1 MVSCAAA
8 ASSCIQLDPAVLT
21 KKLTIVAALAVSA
34 TAVYLLFGGTRN
46 RSKNEEEA
54 AEDRRDCAFSPD
66 SSSSSAAL
74 SPEEDFTAAAAKE
87 QFRDNIA
94 MATEKPETVLHA
106 SSDHHQVLLEIVHEA
121 NTGPP
126 RSSGQASLSPS
137 SPSSS
142 SATRRLLLSSSP
154 ERACSGQACSGSPS
168 RRLPSSERMCCSP
181 ATAAAAARLSP
192 SRNPSLNTTTTRSVG
207 VCTDPVG
214 AGGDQ
219 LELLRVVKREDIP
232 PPSYDYLEMVSSTLE
247 EDPAATSTCESH
259 INSQGAAAC
268 EICIH
273 NHCEKCSLGGCD
285 ICLPTAACSLSSIVS
300 QNKEPDLGQ
309 KYLGK
314 TLNSSRSQQKKK
326 VRWTPN
332 TVEPSGDN
340 QDYRRRP
347 RSTIHSVCHHSP
359 IQRPLTSYAC
369 ERPRLQSQA
378 AKNTITGTQ
387 QTVLKSQYNYL

>member
-66 SSSSSAAL
+66 PSSSSSAL

-137 SPSSS
+137 SS

-154 ERACSGQACSGSPS
+154 ERACSGQACSGSTS

-181 ATAAAAARLSP
+181 ATAAAATRLSP
-192 SRNPSLNTTTTRSVG
+192 SRNPLLNTTTTRSVG

-214 AGGDQ
+214 ARGDQ

-247 EDPAATSTCESH
+247 EDPAATSTCGKTNPQTSSSFCFFSSSCPPPFLLLPAAFGVVGFDHLFMIPGSKPLNFSEDFCLES
-259 INSQGAAAC
+259 SSSFC
-268 EICIH
+268 PP
-273 NHCEKCSLGGCD
+273 S
-285 ICLPTAACSLSSIVS
+285 PPSPSLSPSCCPFPFFLLFLSAALDVRNLINCFTVRGS
-300 QNKEPDLGQ
+300 KL
-309 KYLGK
+309 
-314 TLNSSRSQQKKK
+314 LNFLEDF
-326 VRWTPN
+326 V
-332 TVEPSGDN
+332 
-340 QDYRRRP
+340 
-347 RSTIHSVCHHSP
+347 
-359 IQRPLTSYAC
+359 
-369 ERPRLQSQA
+369 
-378 AKNTITGTQ
+378 
-387 QTVLKSQYNYL
+387 

>member
-247 EDPAATSTCESH
+247 EDPAATSTCEQNLENLCNKNLESTIVIIIKH
-259 INSQGAAAC
+259 FSLALAAA
-268 EICIH
+268 I
-273 NHCEKCSLGGCD
+273 
-285 ICLPTAACSLSSIVS
+285 
-300 QNKEPDLGQ
+300 
-309 KYLGK
+309 
-314 TLNSSRSQQKKK
+314 
-326 VRWTPN
+326 
-332 TVEPSGDN
+332 
-340 QDYRRRP
+340 
-347 RSTIHSVCHHSP
+347 
-359 IQRPLTSYAC
+359 
-369 ERPRLQSQA
+369 
-378 AKNTITGTQ
+378 
-387 QTVLKSQYNYL
+387 

>member
-46 RSKNEEEA
+46 RSKNEEEEA

-66 SSSSSAAL
+66 SSSSSAAS
-74 SPEEDFTAAAAKE
+74 SPEEDFTAAAKE

-94 MATEKPETVLHA
+94 MATEKP

-142 SATRRLLLSSSP
+142 SATRRLLLASSP
-154 ERACSGQACSGSPS
+154 ERACSGQACSGLTS

-192 SRNPSLNTTTTRSVG
+192 SRNPLLNTTTTRSVG

-219 LELLRVVKREDIP
+219 LELLRVVKRENIP

-247 EDPAATSTCESH
+247 EDPAATSTC
-259 INSQGAAAC
+259 G
-268 EICIH
+268 
-273 NHCEKCSLGGCD
+273 
-285 ICLPTAACSLSSIVS
+285 SLSSIVS
-300 QNKEPDLGQ
+300 QNKEQDLGQ

-347 RSTIHSVCHHSP
+347 RSTIHSVCPHSP

-387 QTVLKSQYNYL
+387 QTVLKNQYNYM

>member
-247 EDPAATSTCESH
+247 EDPAATSTC
-259 INSQGAAAC
+259 G
-268 EICIH
+268 
-273 NHCEKCSLGGCD
+273 
-285 ICLPTAACSLSSIVS
+285 SLSSIVS

>member
-66 SSSSSAAL
+66 SSSSSSAL

-137 SPSSS
+137 SS

-154 ERACSGQACSGSPS
+154 ERACSGQACSGSTS

-181 ATAAAAARLSP
+181 ATAAAATRLSP
-192 SRNPSLNTTTTRSVG
+192 SRNPLLNTTTTRSVG

-214 AGGDQ
+214 ARGDQ

-232 PPSYDYLEMVSSTLE
+232 PPSYDYLEMLSSTLE
-247 EDPAATSTCESH
+247 EDPAATSTCGKTNPQTSSSFCFFSSSCPPPFLLLPAAFGVVGFDHLFMIPGSKPLNFSDFCLES
-259 INSQGAAAC
+259 SSSFC
-268 EICIH
+268 PP
-273 NHCEKCSLGGCD
+273 S
-285 ICLPTAACSLSSIVS
+285 PPSPSLSPSCCPFPFFLLFLSAALDVRNLINCFTVRGS
-300 QNKEPDLGQ
+300 KL
-309 KYLGK
+309 
-314 TLNSSRSQQKKK
+314 LNFLEDF
-326 VRWTPN
+326 V
-332 TVEPSGDN
+332 
-340 QDYRRRP
+340 
-347 RSTIHSVCHHSP
+347 
-359 IQRPLTSYAC
+359 
-369 ERPRLQSQA
+369 
-378 AKNTITGTQ
+378 
-387 QTVLKSQYNYL
+387 